1 MKRSMMITIV
11 VISILAMLFSVAAV
25 PKGITLD
32 SFAHIPGKGYVAVFN
47 IKGEWKSSELW
58 GFVVASRHRQLDMD
72 CHFRDDNKVS
82 CVAYGGIADFEGRVV
97 KLVVLGSIYNHF
109 ASKDEIFQELVI
121 AKHPYVQIFP
131 ILHTVP
137 GDTIEEF
144 LMNAARVIEI
154 EMLQRPDFF
163 KLMFIELVEFGGRH
177 FTKLIEIIMPLAT
190 PILQRFADPNSGAR
204 PLPPLVIMR
213 TFLGMIIGFYVTG
226 LLTSDPS
233 VPAEMREVKL
243 GDFVNIYLHGILVTR
258 N

>member
-97 KLVVLGSIYNHF
+97 KLVVYGYAFS
-109 ASKDEIFQELVI
+109 V
-121 AKHPYVQIFP
+121 
-131 ILHTVP
+131 TVP
-137 GDTIEEF
+137 GQ
-144 LMNAARVIEI
+144 N
-154 EMLQRPDFF
+154 
-163 KLMFIELVEFGGRH
+163 
-177 FTKLIEIIMPLAT
+177 
-190 PILQRFADPNSGAR
+190 
-204 PLPPLVIMR
+204 
-213 TFLGMIIGFYVTG
+213 
-226 LLTSDPS
+226 
-233 VPAEMREVKL
+233 
-243 GDFVNIYLHGILVTR
+243 
-258 N
+258 